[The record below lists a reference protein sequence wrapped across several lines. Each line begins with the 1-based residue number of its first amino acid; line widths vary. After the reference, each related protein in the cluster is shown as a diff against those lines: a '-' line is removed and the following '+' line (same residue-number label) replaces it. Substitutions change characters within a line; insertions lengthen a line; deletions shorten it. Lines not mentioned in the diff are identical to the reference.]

1 MPLSPLPGPVARSSH
16 QEHPVAHRRQA
27 AALLERIP
35 QDVATLAQLTGRHVL
50 SLAPMSPELLGQVFR
65 LAARFELGEVAME
78 HPMRGKILSNV
89 FLDNSH
95 NHTRLSFNS
104 AWLRLGGSLLNFEKS
119 IDEITGHRHA
129 ADELAELCSNYG
141 DIAVLRTDEHH
152 HHALEEMVETFRVP
166 VINAGNGHDEH
177 PTNAMTDLYTLFK
190 WRPELLWDETA
201 AATPKMHI
209 GVYGDASRTR
219 TIRSLLLGLVTFRHA
234 IERVVFFQ
242 RLDKMFEPGQ
252 REALESAG
260 LTIQTVQELLPLDSK
275 MHAYEKL
282 LPEMDVMYVHN
293 LHPSQYTRMELIQGI
308 QYLKPECMVFNPH
321 IQSQEFSDYL
331 NDGPHNA
338 YFAQAR
344 GSVFIRMALF
354 SAIMGLAG
362 I

>member
-1 MPLSPLPGPVARSSH
+1 MTTSPLPGPVSRSSH
-16 QEHPVAHRRQA
+16 QEHPVSQSSRAE
-27 AALLERIP
+27 ALLERIP
-35 QDVATLAQLTGRHVL
+35 LDVATLAHLSGRHLL
-50 SLAPMSPELLGQVFR
+50 SLSHVSPELMAQVFR
-65 LAARFELGEVAME
+65 LAAHFELGQVEE
-78 HPMRGKILSNV
+78 DQPMRGRILSNV

-129 ADELAELCSNYG
+129 SDELAELCSNYG

-152 HHALEEMVETFRVP
+152 HHALEEMVESFRVP

-177 PTNAMTDLYTLFK
+177 PTNAITDLYTLFK
-190 WRPELLWDETA
+190 WRPDLLMDEGDGA
-201 AATPKMHI
+201 PRLSI
-209 GVYGDASRTR
+209 GIFGDASRTR

-234 IERVVFFQ
+234 VERVVFFQ

-252 REALESAG
+252 REALEAAG
-260 LTIQTVQELLPLDSK
+260 LTIQTVQELLPMESK

-282 LPEMDVMYVHN
+282 LPRMDVMYVHN
-293 LHPSQYTRMELIQGI
+293 LHPSQYTRMELIQGVKH
-308 QYLKPECMVFNPH
+308 LKPECLVFNPH
-321 IQSQEFSDYL
+321 IQSQEFSDHL
-331 NDGPHNA
+331 NNSPYNA

-362 I
+362 V

>member
-1 MPLSPLPGPVARSSH
+1 MSTSPLPGPVTRSSH
-16 QEHPVAHRRQA
+16 QEHPVAQKARVE
-27 AALLERIP
+27 ALLERIP
-35 QDVATLAQLTGRHVL
+35 QDAATLSQLAGRHLL
-50 SLAPMSPELLGQVFR
+50 SIAPMTPALLGQVFR
-65 LAARFELGEVAME
+65 LAARFELGQVDLD

-166 VINAGNGHDEH
+166 VINAGSGHDEH
-177 PTNAMTDLYTLFK
+177 PTNAMADLYTLFK
-190 WRPELLWDETA
+190 WRPELLQDEGDA
-201 AATPKMHI
+201 PRRLQI
-209 GVYGDASRTR
+209 GVFGDAARTR

-242 RLDKMFEPGQ
+242 RLDRMFEPGQ
-252 REALESAG
+252 REALAQAG
-260 LTIQTVQELLPLDSK
+260 LTVQTVQELMPLASK

-293 LHPSQYTRMELIQGI
+293 LHPSQYSRMELIQGI
-308 QYLKPECMVFNPH
+308 KHLKPDCMVFNPH
-321 IQSQEFSDYL
+321 IQSQEFSDFL
-331 NDGPHNA
+331 NNGPHNA

-344 GSVFIRMALF
+344 GGVFVRMALF
-354 SAIMGLAG
+354 SAIMGLSG